1 MGALADALERAGPA
15 RVSGAKG
22 LALLAQ
28 VAGRRGGGAGR
39 WYPERGMWRA
49 CESVA
54 RESLAAALAE

>member
-28 VAGRRGGGAGR
+28 VAGRRGRGGAGVS
-39 WYPERGMWRA
+39 RA
-49 CESVA
+49 GHVA
-54 RESLAAALAE
+54 CV